1 MNTPHKAPGWV
12 DILARGIVRHP
23 IAILL
28 VGMLLAVGGGGL
40 AAARLHLDADTN
52 HLIAEDR
59 PFMEPFLGWLDEF
72 GDLEYLYVVVDPRG
86 DEAAA
91 DVAIRELVP
100 MIGDVPGVPEVH
112 GWISVREQWRLAP
125 WAMPQTEL
133 DGLVAGGQAMSLLAS
148 DASSAVV
155 LNRAME
161 RLGRLASLE
170 AISLSDRDRR
180 GIGTAGTLLI
190 ETIASTV
197 VPGVEGVSSP
207 GPDALASPRT
217 EEFLVNPG
225 GSLRFI
231 EILPRKDFGRLDAIA
246 EPLAGIRAVMKEV
259 AGRHPQV
266 EIGITGKPVLQAD
279 ELATSD
285 ADMTR
290 CAAGAFIVIA
300 IIFTWVFR
308 GIRRPLLIVVA
319 FACAFGWTYGG
330 ATLLVGRLNL
340 LSIVFMLVL
349 VGVGLDYGVHV
360 VSRWIAARRRLD
372 PREAIR
378 EVLATAG
385 VGNLYG
391 ATTSAGVFLLGLATD
406 FGGLRELG
414 LIAGTGL
421 VFCMIAMIV
430 VLPALLVLFD
440 VREST
445 TRTTSGNPD
454 PVLSPVPTRSRNVT
468 VIAVAVLASAM
479 LVIVA
484 FDRARFEDNLLE
496 LQASGLE
503 SVEWEHRVL
512 ADSTS
517 ASWFAAS
524 IADTI
529 LDVERLV
536 AAASIHPEIGT
547 VRSVLDLIEPPDQAR
562 DLARAAL
569 IAAIDADPGGI
580 GTDDVIRPSGLRA
593 AASRMS
599 TLADA
604 ADSIDPD
611 SANRLRTMGA
621 RLKAL
626 AAGMSESPAS
636 ETRVRAAIDASRA
649 RARTAAR
656 SIRDGAAADLREAL
670 PSAVRGRLMA
680 PSGRFLVSLVP
691 AEDVW
696 SPEPMARF
704 VTAIREVD
712 PEVTGVPITQYESL
726 RDMRSAFT
734 QMAVLSSILVL
745 ALLTIDFRRA
755 RPVFIA
761 MVVLAV
767 GLVWT
772 IGVISAIGVHLNV
785 ANFFAIPILIGI
797 GIDSAIHMLHR
808 ADECGDGPLDFK
820 GTRSAVVLTALTTG
834 IGFGSLVFARHRGL
848 ESLGVVMAVGSACCL
863 LSTVILLPSL
873 VHWTR
878 RRPPKDGTTSSASG

>member
-1 MNTPHKAPGWV
+1 MNPLHKPPRWV
-12 DILARGIVRHP
+12 NPLTRLVVGHPVWVVILGV
-23 IAILL
+23 
-28 VGMLLAVGGGGL
+28 LLAVAGGL
-40 AAARLHLDADTN
+40 LAVTRLHLDADTN

-72 GDLEYLYVVVDPRG
+72 GDLEYLYVVVDPQA
-86 DEAAA
+86 DDAAA
-91 DVAIRELVP
+91 DAVIRELVP
-100 MIGDVPGVPEVH
+100 ALRAVPGVPEVH
-112 GWISVREQWRLAP
+112 GWISVPEQWRLAP

-133 DGLVAGGQAMSLLAS
+133 DGLVAGGQALSLLAS
-148 DASSAVV
+148 DASAKVV
-155 LNRAME
+155 LNRAMD
-161 RLGRLASLE
+161 RLGRLGSVG
-170 AISLSDRDRR
+170 AIALSDQERR
-180 GIGTAGTLLI
+180 EIGTAGTLLI
-190 ETIASTV
+190 ETIASAQ
-197 VPGVEGVSSP
+197 VPELEGVSSP
-207 GPDALASPRT
+207 GPDALASPRA

-246 EPLAGIRAVMKEV
+246 EPLAGIRAVMREV
-259 AGRHPQV
+259 GSRHPAV

-300 IIFTWVFR
+300 ILFTWVFR

-319 FACAFGWTYGG
+319 FACAFGWTYGA

-360 VSRWIAARRRLD
+360 VSRWIAARRRVNVED
-372 PREAIR
+372 TVR
-378 EVLATAG
+378 EVIATAG

-391 ATTSAGVFLLGLATD
+391 AATSAGVFLLGLATD

-421 VFCMIAMIV
+421 IFCMIAMIV

-440 VREST
+440 PGTPT
-445 TRTTSGNPD
+445 TTPAPEHHETAAPPTLTRGRTA
-454 PVLSPVPTRSRNVT
+454 T
-468 VIAVAVLASAM
+468 VIVIAGLASAM
-479 LVIVA
+479 LVVVA
-484 FDRARFEDNLLE
+484 FNRARFEDNLLE
-496 LQASGLE
+496 LQATGLE

-512 ADSTS
+512 DDSTS

-529 LDVERLV
+529 PDVERIV
-536 AAASIHPEIGT
+536 AAAATHPEIGA
-547 VRSVLDLIEPPDQAR
+547 VRSVLDLIAPPDRTR
-562 DLARAAL
+562 DLARAAV
-569 IAAIDADPGGI
+569 IAAIDAD
-580 GTDDVIRPSGLRA
+580 SGDIDEDGPIEASELRT
-593 AASRMS
+593 AASRVA
-599 TLADA
+599 TLASA
-604 ADSIDPD
+604 ANSIDPD
-611 SANRLRTMGA
+611 AAQRLRTMGA
-621 RLKAL
+621 RLKAF
-626 AAGMSESPAS
+626 ATGMSEST
-636 ETRVRAAIDASRA
+636 ETAARVRAAIDAARE

-656 SIRDGAAADLREAL
+656 SIREGAAADLRDAL
-670 PSAVRGRLMA
+670 PAAVRDRLMA
-680 PSGRFLVSLVP
+680 PSGRFMVSLVP

-704 VTAIREVD
+704 VTAIREID

-726 RDMRSAFT
+726 RDMRSAFLE
-734 QMAVLSSILVL
+734 MAVLSSILVL
-745 ALLTIDFRRA
+745 VLLTIDFRRA
-755 RPVFIA
+755 RPVIIA
-761 MVVLAV
+761 MIVLTV

-772 IGVISAIGVHLNV
+772 IGVTSAIGVHLNV

-797 GIDSAIHMLHR
+797 GIDSSIHMLHR
-808 ADECGDGPLDFK
+808 ADECGRGPLDFR
-820 GTRSAVVLTALTTG
+820 GTRGAVVLTALTTG

-848 ESLGVVMAVGSACCL
+848 ESLGIVMAIGSACCL

-873 VHWTR
+873 TSWL
-878 RRPPKDGTTSSASG
+878 RPINVFPDSNQPED